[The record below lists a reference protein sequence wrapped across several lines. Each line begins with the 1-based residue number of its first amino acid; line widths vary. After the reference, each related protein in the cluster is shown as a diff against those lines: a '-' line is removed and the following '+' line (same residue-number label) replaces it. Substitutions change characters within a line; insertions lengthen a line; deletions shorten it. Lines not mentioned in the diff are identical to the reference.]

1 MSELQFHALV
11 ELDVVMRGRTK
22 AVHPPNV
29 RVPHD
34 EKLRLLEMHN
44 FRGPRLLRD
53 GLERIVNHGI
63 INLRKFPSKPV
74 ATVPAADR
82 RERLGSNATYNF
94 RSRDSNNFVFHSRF
108 RPSQRVGGRKGHRPL

>member
-34 EKLRLLEMHN
+34 EKLRLFEMHN

-63 INLRKFPSKPV
+63 IN
-74 ATVPAADR
+74 
-82 RERLGSNATYNF
+82 
-94 RSRDSNNFVFHSRF
+94 
-108 RPSQRVGGRKGHRPL
+108 